1 MQNDCNLVLYY
12 GSTFTNNQSIWSTN
26 TSMQGNHF
34 CTFQVDTHG
43 FLSIYN
49 GSTSSGLSQCYS
61 QTADQTCVPWSGT
74 TYATGSGHPFF
85 IMLTENG
92 TLDVYDFDN
101 DYPTPVFQIFTNGS
115 GNNYTGIPD
124 SNATTIGQIWSTPP
138 NGSPTALSSLSVYG
152 PYWDFLTKGQTVNVP
167 YMPRGYYLSEG
178 SLSNDKYILTIEDNC
193 TLQIRETSG
202 AIIGC
207 LPHMVIH
214 TVYLHCSK
222 MAPFNSKPMIP
233 MNLFPI
239 YTRPL
244 EILMLIGFCIW
255 IKLDFCISETLI
267 HQLSYGA
274 L

>member
-1 MQNDCNLVLYY
+1 LYWFITISMLKGGSAMNILTAGNALNQSQYLNNTNYYLVLQNDCNLVLYY

-124 SNATTIGQIWSTPP
+124 SNATTIG
-138 NGSPTALSSLSVYG
+138 
-152 PYWDFLTKGQTVNVP
+152 
-167 YMPRGYYLSEG
+167 
-178 SLSNDKYILTIEDNC
+178 
-193 TLQIRETSG
+193 
-202 AIIGC
+202 
-207 LPHMVIH
+207 
-214 TVYLHCSK
+214 
-222 MAPFNSKPMIP
+222 
-233 MNLFPI
+233 
-239 YTRPL
+239 
-244 EILMLIGFCIW
+244 
-255 IKLDFCISETLI
+255 
-267 HQLSYGA
+267 
-274 L
+274 